1 MWGFKENW
9 GILCCFLIL
18 PGFSSIYLFISV
30 VSSMK
35 ASLVLYEC
43 KHILLLVV
51 LQRNR
56 AETGKKLATQTVLW
70 MTLTFQV
77 SSPDV
82 SPVLHTLD
90 TQETE
95 RSSKSLSL
103 TCWHISIHLLII
115 FCPWNTLQF
124 NKGHLFLLDHV
135 SPLFFLSTVFCEES
149 SKASKK
155 KDESNLSALALLVCS
170 C

>member
-1 MWGFKENW
+1 MPHPPWVF
-9 GILCCFLIL
+9 
-18 PGFSSIYLFISV
+18 IYLLSSV

-35 ASLVLYEC
+35 ASFVLYKC
-43 KHILLLVV
+43 KHISLLVV

-56 AETGKKLATQTVLW
+56 ADTGEKLATQTVLW
-70 MTLTFQV
+70 MTLTFQI
-77 SSPDV
+77 SSPDL
-82 SPVLHTLD
+82 SLVLHTLD

-103 TCWHISIHLLII
+103 TCWHISIHLLIT

-124 NKGHLFLLDHV
+124 NKGHFFLLDHV
-135 SPLFFLSTVFCEES
+135 IPLFLLSTVFCEES

-155 KDESNLSALALLVCS
+155 KDESSLSALAPLFCS

>member
-1 MWGFKENW
+1 MRFQRKLRNSMLLSHPPWVF
-9 GILCCFLIL
+9 
-18 PGFSSIYLFISV
+18 IYLLSAV

-43 KHILLLVV
+43 KHMLLLVV

-77 SSPDV
+77 SSADV

-135 SPLFFLSTVFCEES
+135 IPLFFSVNSILWRE
-149 SKASKK
+149 
-155 KDESNLSALALLVCS
+155 L
-170 C
+170 